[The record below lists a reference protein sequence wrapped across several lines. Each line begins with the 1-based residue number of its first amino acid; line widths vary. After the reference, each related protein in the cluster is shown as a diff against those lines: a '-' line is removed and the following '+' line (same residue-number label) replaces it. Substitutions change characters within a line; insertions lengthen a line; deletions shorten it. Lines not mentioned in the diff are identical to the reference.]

1 MRNKYPYTDFH
12 ELNADWL
19 LETVKEAVDEA
30 GSMNDRVTT
39 LEGGMRD
46 VASSVSDL
54 TAGVGRLS
62 SAVTDL
68 TDRVDDAEDD
78 IDTLDTKVGEANAD
92 IATLQDEVET
102 PTTGLL
108 DRVTALENAPA
119 GQSNA
124 VLYLEFDSSLIS
136 VDPSNAWDARITYDY
151 LKSYYP
157 LNTSGE
163 GLQEV
168 KLYDINTQRV
178 FSLNQFHKQE
188 SVTPNGGFT
197 FTCRVPNYSSGSLVS
212 YNNYGVVVAQSAT
225 TPAYTETVE
234 IPLPEVSSA
243 DSGSFLAVDEN
254 GEWGLDQPGSGISY
268 SSNEQVVG
276 KWIDSSTIYSKTIY
290 ISNLP
295 NASQVSVSHSIVGF
309 NHLVKIEGVALSTS
323 VNIPIPYVNTDVTN
337 QCAVYCDSTSITVNT
352 GGNLSQ
358 YSAYI
363 TLFYTKV

>member
-19 LETVKEAVDEA
+19 LETVKEAADEA

-68 TDRVDDAEDD
+68 TDRVDDAEND

-136 VDPSNAWDARITYDY
+136 VDPSTAWDARITYDY

-163 GLQEV
+163 GLQEI
-168 KLYDINTQRV
+168 KLYDINSQRV

-197 FTCRVPNYSSGSLVS
+197 FTCRVPNYSGGSLVS

-234 IPLPEVSSA
+234 IPLPEVSIA

-254 GEWGLDQPGSGISY
+254 GEWGLDQPSEITEVVTYPIALNPDIDLISVTVVKHGRLVTVFGAIDISNEITSGDLLNLGYPAISFTRCFTSQGTTGASVVNKIDNNSSYLSILTTPMPVGRYYINISY
-268 SSNEQVVG
+268 
-276 KWIDSSTIYSKTIY
+276 I
-290 ISNLP
+290 
-295 NASQVSVSHSIVGF
+295 
-309 NHLVKIEGVALSTS
+309 
-323 VNIPIPYVNTDVTN
+323 TD
-337 QCAVYCDSTSITVNT
+337 
-352 GGNLSQ
+352 
-358 YSAYI
+358 
-363 TLFYTKV
+363 

>member
-19 LETVKEAVDEA
+19 LETVKEAADEA

-39 LEGGMRD
+39 LEGGLRD

-68 TDRVDDAEDD
+68 TDRVDDAEND
-78 IDTLDTKVGEANAD
+78 IDTLDNKVGEANAD

-168 KLYDINTQRV
+168 KLYDINSQRV
-178 FSLNQFHKQE
+178 FSLSQFHKQE

-197 FTCRVPNYSSGSLVS
+197 FTCRVPNYSGGFLVS

-254 GEWGLDQPGSGISY
+254 GEWGLDQPGSQSLPISITAASGI
-268 SSNEQVVG
+268 EV
-276 KWIDSSTIYSKTIY
+276 
-290 ISNLP
+290 ISNCSKRTGNTIILDFSFRTTSSISANDYILTTQLLAP
-295 NASQVSVSHSIVGF
+295 GNGVINYFVAQSDVPVSQRM
-309 NHLVKIEGVALSTS
+309 ALSASGYLTS
-323 VNIPIPYVNTDVTN
+323 
-337 QCAVYCDSTSITVNT
+337 AESIAQGVVIVIN
-352 GGNLSQ
+352 
-358 YSAYI
+358 YRYE
-363 TLFYTKV
+363 VV